1 MGVFCVF
8 WENYDYL
15 SRKIGSN
22 PNAVA
27 AKCGVK
33 STGTVSNWKNGAVP
47 YAKTLRRIADYFGIT
62 VEELTGDFVAQTE
75 KAPPENGDATIM
87 KIYKALNDAGRA
99 ELERYG
105 NYLTAQD
112 VYQRVEAEQNIEYI
126 RHYIVPAAAG
136 YASPIEGEDYE
147 LVPLSP
153 KAPRGADFCITIS
166 GDSMEPYIHDG
177 DLVYIKRGAD
187 MQPFDV
193 GVFYVDGDVLCKQ
206 WCVDSFRNLYLL
218 SANPAREDANRTIKA
233 DGMSSVVCYGK
244 VLLPRKLPRP
254 DYD

>member
-1 MGVFCVF
+1 MF

-75 KAPPENGDATIM
+75 KAPPENGDAPSIM
-87 KIYKALNDAGRA
+87 KIYNALNENGRA

-105 NYLTAQD
+105 NYLCAQD
-112 VYQRVEAEQNIEYI
+112 VYQRKEAERKIEYI
-126 RHYIVPAAAG
+126 RHYLVPAAAG

-147 LVPLSP
+147 LIPLDP
-153 KAPRGADFCITIS
+153 KAPRGADYCISIS

-177 DLVYIKRGAD
+177 ELAYVKRGAD

-206 WCVDSFRNLYLL
+206 YCHDAYRNLYLL
-218 SANPAREDANRTIKA
+218 SANPAREDANRTITA
-233 DGMSSVVCYGK
+233 DSGSSVVCYGK
-244 VLLPRKLPRP
+244 VLLRHRLPQP
-254 DYD
+254 VYL

>member
-1 MGVFCVF
+1 MF

-33 STGTVSNWKNGAVP
+33 STGTVSAWKLEGRLP
-47 YAKTLRRIADYFGIT
+47 YKKTIEKIANYFGIT
-62 VEELTGDFVAQTE
+62 VDELMGDFIGAKE
-75 KAPPENGDATIM
+75 NAPSMTDDAPSIM
-87 KIYKALNDAGRA
+87 KIYNALNESGRA

-112 VYQRVEAEQNIEYI
+112 VYQRKEAEKHIEYI

-147 LVPLSP
+147 LVPLDP
-153 KAPRGADFCITIS
+153 KAPRGADFCITIR
-166 GDSMEPYIHDG
+166 GDSMEPYIRDG
-177 DLVYIKRGAD
+177 ELAYIKRGAD

-206 WCVDSFRNLYLL
+206 WCADSFHNLYLL

-233 DGMSSVVCYGK
+233 DSASRVVCYGK

-254 DYD
+254 DYY